1 MAHTATHIEHVDV
14 LIVGAGISGIGAA
27 YYLQK
32 EHPGR
37 SYAIVEARGASGG
50 TWDLFRYPGIRS
62 DSDLHTFGYEFKPW
76 RDEDAIASADK
87 ILAYLRETTAENGI
101 DANIRFHH
109 KVLAAAWSSED
120 GRWLVDVERFGDTE
134 DTEELVQFSANW
146 IFCAGGYYRYDQ
158 GYTPEFPGRDRFLGQ
173 IVHPQH
179 WPEDLDYSGK
189 KVVIIGS
196 GATAVTLV
204 PAMAGT
210 AVHVTMLQRS
220 PTYVLPVPSKDT
232 FANAAQMLLGA
243 KRGYALA
250 RRKNIIR
257 QRAVYQ
263 LSQKYPGAAR
273 RLIRYLNAKELPEGY
288 PVDEHFN
295 PAYNPWDQRLC
306 VVPDADLFKAI
317 SGGTASVVT
326 DRIATFTET
335 GIQLE
340 SGTHLDAD
348 IIVTATGLNIQLFG
362 GVSLTVDGAPV
373 DPADSV
379 VYKAMMLAGVPNFAF
394 AFGYTN
400 SSWTLKVGLL
410 CEHFCR
416 LLSHMDANGYDI
428 ARPELGDPGMPTQP
442 MLDLGAGYVQ
452 RALNRLPKQGEGDP
466 WRVQMDYYHDV
477 EQLRQG
483 SVANPH
489 LHFGSSNQAAGEAS
503 RIPAGSTAVGSDRVA
518 AAAGRTTSPR

>member
-1 MAHTATHIEHVDV
+1 MVHTATRIEHVDV

-37 SYAIVEARGASGG
+37 SYAILEARGATGG

-87 ILAYLRETTAENGI
+87 ILAYLRETVAENGI
-101 DANIRFHH
+101 DAKIRFHH
-109 KVLAAAWSSED
+109 KVLGAAWSSD
-120 GRWLVDVERFGDTE
+120 DARWTVDVERFGAAE
-134 DTEELVQFSANW
+134 DSEELVQFSANW

-158 GYTPEFPGRDRFLGQ
+158 GYTPEFPGRDRFRGQ
-173 IVHPQH
+173 VVHPQH
-179 WPEDLDYSGK
+179 WPENLDYTDK
-189 KVVIIGS
+189 KVVVIGS
-196 GATAVTLV
+196 GATAVTLI

-210 AVHVTMLQRS
+210 AAHVTMLQRS

-232 FANAAQMLLGA
+232 FANVAQKLFGA

-250 RRKNIIR
+250 RRKNIVK

-263 LSQKYPGAAR
+263 FSQKYPGAAR
-273 RLIRYLNAKELPEGY
+273 RLIRHLNAKELPEGY

-306 VVPDADLFKAI
+306 AVPDADLFKAI
-317 SGGTASVVT
+317 SSGAASVVT

-335 GIQLE
+335 GIQLD
-340 SGTHLDAD
+340 SGEHLDAD
-348 IIVTATGLNIQLFG
+348 IIVTATGLNLQLLG
-362 GVSLTVDGAPV
+362 GMSLSMDGKSVDLADTVA
-373 DPADSV
+373 
-379 VYKAMMLAGVPNFAF
+379 YKAMMLAGVPNFVF

-416 LLSHMDANGYDI
+416 LLSHMDAQGHDI
-428 ARPELGDPGMPTQP
+428 ARPEIGDHGIETRP
-442 MLDLGAGYVQ
+442 MLDFAAGYVQ
-452 RALNRLPKQGEGDP
+452 RALDRIPKQGSGEP
-466 WRVQMDYYHDV
+466 WRVSMNYYYDV
-477 EQLRQG
+477 EQLRKG
-483 SVANPH
+483 AVDNAN
-489 LHFGSSNQAAGEAS
+489 LHFSSS
-503 RIPAGSTAVGSDRVA
+503 RIPAVSAVLAPDRTAAAVGRSTAR
-518 AAAGRTTSPR
+518 R

>member
-14 LIVGAGISGIGAA
+14 LIIGAGISGIGAA

-32 EHPGR
+32 DHPGR
-37 SYAIVEARGASGG
+37 SYAILEARGASGG

-87 ILAYLRETTAENGI
+87 ILAYLRQTAAENGI
-101 DANIRFHH
+101 DAKIRFHH
-109 KVLAAAWSSED
+109 KVLGAAWSSD
-120 GRWLVDVERFGDTE
+120 DARWVVDVERFGAGE
-134 DTEELVQFSANW
+134 DTEELVQISANW
-146 IFCAGGYYRYDQ
+146 IFCAGGYYRYDR
-158 GYTPEFPGRDRFLGQ
+158 GYTPELPGRDRFRGR

-204 PAMAGT
+204 PSMA
-210 AVHVTMLQRS
+210 AKAAHVTMLQRS
-220 PTYVLPVPSKDT
+220 PTYVLPVPSKDS
-232 FANAAQMLLGA
+232 FANVAQKVLGA

-250 RRKNIIR
+250 RRKNIVR

-263 LSQKYPGAAR
+263 LSQKYPGVAR

-306 VVPDADLFKAI
+306 AVPDADLFRAI
-317 SGGTASVVT
+317 SSGAASVVT

-340 SGTHLDAD
+340 SGTHLEAD

-362 GVSLTVDGAPV
+362 GMSLTVDGTPV
-373 DPADSV
+373 DPTDRV
-379 VYKAMMLAGVPNFAF
+379 VYKAAMLSGVPNFAF

-416 LLSHMDANGYDI
+416 LLSHMDTHGYDI
-428 ARPELGDPGMPTQP
+428 ARPETGDDAMQTQP

-452 RALNRLPKQGEGDP
+452 RALDQLPKQGMGDP
-466 WRVQMDYYHDV
+466 WRVQMNYYYDV
-477 EQLRQG
+477 EQLREG
-483 SVANPH
+483 SIVDPN
-489 LHFGSSNQAAGEAS
+489 LHFASSSQAAAE
-503 RIPAGSTAVGSDRVA
+503 PQPPVA
-518 AAAGRTTSPR
+518 IGAPQA

>member
-1 MAHTATHIEHVDV
+1 MVHTATRIEHVDV

-37 SYAIVEARGASGG
+37 SYAILEARGATGG

-87 ILAYLRETTAENGI
+87 ILAYLRETVAENGI
-101 DANIRFHH
+101 DAKIRFHH
-109 KVLAAAWSSED
+109 KVLGAAWSTHD
-120 GRWLVDVERFGDTE
+120 ARWTVDVERFGAAE
-134 DTEELVQFSANW
+134 DSEELLQFSANW

-158 GYTPEFPGRDRFLGQ
+158 GYTPEFPGRDRFRGQ
-173 IVHPQH
+173 VVHPQH
-179 WPEDLDYSGK
+179 WPEDLDYTDK
-189 KVVIIGS
+189 KVVVIGS
-196 GATAVTLV
+196 GASAVTLI

-210 AVHVTMLQRS
+210 AAHVTMLQRS

-232 FANAAQMLLGA
+232 FANVAQKVLGS

-250 RRKNIIR
+250 RRKNIAK

-263 LSQKYPGAAR
+263 FSQRYPGAAR
-273 RLIRYLNAKELPEGY
+273 RLIRHLNAKELPEGY

-295 PAYNPWDQRLC
+295 PTYNPWDQRLC
-306 VVPDADLFKAI
+306 AVPDADLFKAI
-317 SGGTASVVT
+317 SSGAASVVT

-340 SGTHLDAD
+340 SGKHLDAD
-348 IIVTATGLNIQLFG
+348 IIVTATGLNVQLLG
-362 GVSLTVDGAPV
+362 GMSLTVDGTPV
-373 DPADSV
+373 HAGDTVA
-379 VYKAMMLAGVPNFAF
+379 YKSMMLSGVPNFAF

-416 LLSHMDANGYDI
+416 LLSHMDASGHDI
-428 ARPELGDPGMPTQP
+428 ARPEIGDHGIETRP
-442 MLDLGAGYVQ
+442 MLDFAAGYVQ
-452 RALNRLPKQGEGDP
+452 RALDRIPKQGSGEP
-466 WRVQMDYYHDV
+466 WRVSMNYYYDV
-477 EQLRQG
+477 EQLREG
-483 SVANPH
+483 SVDNAN
-489 LHFGSSNQAAGEAS
+489 LHFSSSGQAIGEPQ
-503 RIPAGSTAVGSDRVA
+503 PAVQAFG
-518 AAAGRTTSPR
+518 

>member
-32 EHPGR
+32 DHPGR
-37 SYAIVEARGASGG
+37 SYAILEARGASGG

-87 ILAYLRETTAENGI
+87 ILAYLRQTAAENGI
-101 DANIRFHH
+101 DAKIRFHH
-109 KVLAAAWSSED
+109 KVLGAAWSSD
-120 GRWLVDVERFGDTE
+120 DARWVVDVERFGAGE
-134 DTEELVQFSANW
+134 DTEELVQISANW
-146 IFCAGGYYRYDQ
+146 IFCAGGYYRYDR
-158 GYTPEFPGRDRFLGQ
+158 GYTPEFPGRDRFRGQ

-210 AVHVTMLQRS
+210 AGHVTMLQRS
-220 PTYVLPVPSKDT
+220 PTYVLPVPSKDS
-232 FANAAQMLLGA
+232 FANVAQKVLGA

-250 RRKNIIR
+250 RRKNIVR

-263 LSQKYPGAAR
+263 LSQKYPGVAR

-306 VVPDADLFKAI
+306 AVPDADLFRAI
-317 SGGTASVVT
+317 SSGAASVVT

-340 SGTHLDAD
+340 SGTHLEAD

-362 GVSLTVDGAPV
+362 GMSLTVDGTPV
-373 DPADSV
+373 DPTDRV
-379 VYKAMMLAGVPNFAF
+379 VYKAAMLSGVPNFAF

-416 LLSHMDANGYDI
+416 LLSHMDTHGYDI
-428 ARPELGDPGMPTQP
+428 ARPETGDDAMQTQP

-452 RALNRLPKQGEGDP
+452 RALDQLPKQGMGDP
-466 WRVQMDYYHDV
+466 WRVQMNYYYDV
-477 EQLRQG
+477 EQLREG
-483 SVANPH
+483 SIVDPN
-489 LHFGSSNQAAGEAS
+489 LHFASSSQAAAE
-503 RIPAGSTAVGSDRVA
+503 PQPPVA
-518 AAAGRTTSPR
+518 IGAPQA